1 MTMTDPLA
9 AVPKDR
15 LPRHVAVIM
24 DGNGRWAQIR
34 GMPRNFGHKQGVEAT
49 RRLVRAAHEI
59 GLEALTIYGFST
71 ENWSRPAEEVSL
83 LMGLLKSYFTAEISE
98 LHKAGIRIRVIGRKD
113 DFSPDIKSL
122 LDQAETVT
130 AANTGMTLCVALSY
144 GGRQEIMDG
153 VKALAAQVADGTLR
167 AEDISAGHLES
178 ALESADLPSLDL
190 IIRTSGEQR
199 LSNFLLWQAAYA
211 ELYFDP
217 VLWPDYSAKHLTTA
231 LLAFANRE
239 RRFGGL
245 QAQTAR

>member
-122 LDQAETVT
+122 LDQAEAVT
-130 AANTGMTLCVALSY
+130 AANTGMMLCVALSY
-144 GGRQEIMDG
+144 GGRQEIIDG
-153 VKALAAQVADGTLR
+153 VKALAAAVAAGTLQP
-167 AEDISAGHLES
+167 EDISAGHLEG

-217 VLWPDYSAKHLTTA
+217 VLWPDYSAKHFSTA

-245 QAQTAR
+245 QAQSAR

>member
-49 RRLVRAAHEI
+49 RGLVRAAHEI

-113 DFSPDIKSL
+113 DFSPEIKSL
-122 LDQAETVT
+122 LDQAEAVT

-153 VKALAAQVADGTLR
+153 VKALAAEVAAGTLQP
-167 AEDISAGHLES
+167 EDISAGHLEG

-217 VLWPDYSAKHLTTA
+217 VLWPDYSAKHFSTA

-245 QAQTAR
+245 QAQSAR

>member
-1 MTMTDPLA
+1 MTMIDPLA
-9 AVPKDR
+9 DVPKDR

-34 GMPRNFGHKQGVEAT
+34 GMPRNLGHKQGVEAT
-49 RRLVRAAHEI
+49 RRLVRTAHEI
-59 GLEALTIYGFST
+59 DLEALTIFGFST

-122 LDQAETVT
+122 LDQAEAVT
-130 AANTGMTLCVALSY
+130 AANTGMMLCVALSY
-144 GGRQEIMDG
+144 GGRQEIIDG
-153 VKALAAQVADGTLR
+153 VKALAAAVAAGTLQP
-167 AEDISAGHLES
+167 EDISAGHLEG

-217 VLWPDYSAKHLTTA
+217 VLWPDYSAKHFSTA

-245 QAQTAR
+245 QAQSAR

>member
-113 DFSPDIKSL
+113 DFSPEIKSL
-122 LDQAETVT
+122 LDQAESVT

-153 VKALAAQVADGTLR
+153 VKALAAEVAAGTLQP
-167 AEDISAGHLES
+167 EDISAGHLEGALQS
-178 ALESADLPSLDL
+178 ANLPSLDL

-217 VLWPDYSAKHLTTA
+217 VLWPDYSAKHFSTA

-245 QAQTAR
+245 QAQSAR